1 MGRLAVA
8 KAGYIQNGPS
18 GGSTGE

>member
-1 MGRLAVA
+1 MGRFVVA

-18 GGSTGE
+18 GWTTGE

>member
-18 GGSTGE
+18 GWSTGE

>member
-18 GGSTGE
+18 GASTGE

>member
-8 KAGYIQNGPS
+8 KSGYIQNGPS